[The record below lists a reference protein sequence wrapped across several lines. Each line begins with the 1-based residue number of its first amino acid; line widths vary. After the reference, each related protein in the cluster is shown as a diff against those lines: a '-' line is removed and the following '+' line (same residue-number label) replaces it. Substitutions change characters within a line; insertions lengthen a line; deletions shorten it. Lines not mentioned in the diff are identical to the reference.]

1 MCSSVPHCPPTVFL
15 YACHL
20 LESSHR
26 RGFKAVGH
34 LDLRHWRRRNFVLSV
49 FFLFFLC
56 LFCSN
61 SLMFSLLDAVF
72 MPSCTGL
79 SQLSSTEQTWG
90 WSTPL
95 LRTPHRG
102 RFGVRLWPVSAMWS
116 QVVFWRSNTLSC
128 SKHSVNTYQQ
138 LSMWPTRDWHND
150 SIPFRVTCFYKAWD
164 RNWRDEKSM
173 PDWFVLEVSASHDHL
188 QLSLLVMVKVAL
200 LITK

>member
-56 LFCSN
+56 FVPTRCFPCW
-61 SLMFSLLDAVF
+61 M
-72 MPSCTGL
+72 
-79 SQLSSTEQTWG
+79 LSSCQAVQA
-90 WSTPL
+90 SHSSLVQSRRAL